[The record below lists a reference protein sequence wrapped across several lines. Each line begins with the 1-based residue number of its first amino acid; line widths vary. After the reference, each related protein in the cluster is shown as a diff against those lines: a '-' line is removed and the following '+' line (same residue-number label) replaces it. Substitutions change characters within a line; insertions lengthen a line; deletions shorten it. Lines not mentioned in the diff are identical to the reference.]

1 MVEEELSKIW
11 QQVAKIKELTAVLC
25 QRIDSQTNEIH
36 MLRETRDN
44 HAQLLTQHTAIL
56 DCVRENSQKVSAA
69 VAELT
74 LSNNRLIGGIKVV
87 ACSTFLT
94 FIIMMLNYAKGF

>member
-36 MLRETRDN
+36 ISIYDIISIIVAT
-44 HAQLLTQHTAIL
+44 AKTLTNNITTIIITTITKAMPII
-56 DCVRENSQKVSAA
+56 
-69 VAELT
+69 
-74 LSNNRLIGGIKVV
+74 SNKDMD
-87 ACSTFLT
+87 
-94 FIIMMLNYAKGF
+94 FIV